1 MAYLKLISL
10 MALSLIKSTAIS
22 TPIQP
27 SLNTTAVVAITP
39 PHLPLSTSLNR
50 NLSGI
55 LTAHGL
61 PICTQDRRWQ
71 LPGDAGAGIYASAC
85 YMAVREMENNEF
97 ISPTPLRFLAATAR
111 GRYTDSTVRTPRRY
125 IYDRKTKFQTIKAD
139 RVIS

>member
-10 MALSLIKSTAIS
+10 MALSLIKSTAIN

-27 SLNTTAVVAITP
+27 SLNTTAVVAIAP
-39 PHLPLSTSLNR
+39 PHQPLSTSLNR

-61 PICTQDRRWQ
+61 PVCTQDRRWQ
-71 LPGDAGAGIYASAC
+71 LPGDAGALVYASAC
-85 YMAVREMENNEF
+85 YMAVREMEDQEN
-97 ISPTPLRFLAATAR
+97 ITSTPTRFLSATAM
-111 GRYTDSTVRTPRRY
+111 GRFTESTVRTPKRY
-125 IYDRKTKFQTIKAD
+125 MYNRKTKSQTIKAD